1 MFDTN
6 DTLLISMILN
16 KYSDYIYDCMNKT
29 LDYELSLE
37 TFKDSKITAI
47 KNGKKTEHLFFPIGT
62 YYKDKEQFQYWKDI
76 NEYLLSHLTK
86 HYNLT
91 DIFGSDS
98 TIKKLFKNTVIIN
111 FKQHL
116 VIPCFISIMNPGFN
130 VAKFQFTDDKGKIM
144 TNMTMYALVKL
155 NIKCKLDYDKFL
167 DEMSIYKS
175 LSIIAKHYDIKN
187 SKKADKKQKPKKK
200 K

>member
-1 MFDTN
+1 MFDSN
-6 DTLLISMILN
+6 DTMLINMILN

-29 LDYELSLE
+29 LDYKLSLE
-37 TFKDSKITAI
+37 TFKDSKITAM

-62 YYKDKEQFQYWKDI
+62 YYKDKEQFQYWKDM
-76 NEYLLSHLTK
+76 NEYLLDHLIK
-86 HYNLT
+86 HYNLI

-98 TIKKLFKNTVIIN
+98 TIKKLFKNTVMIN

-130 VAKFQFTDDKGKIM
+130 VVKFQFTDEKGKIM
-144 TNMTMYALVKL
+144 ANVTMYALVKL
-155 NIKCKLDYDKFL
+155 DIKCKLDYDKFL
-167 DEMSIYKS
+167 SEMGIYKS
-175 LSIIAKHYDIKN
+175 LSNMIKIYE

-200 K
+200 